1 MNFISD
7 IISKFQGVRPM
18 ARALGYPPSTVQNW
32 EDRQSIPA
40 KHFKPILEAAQRTG
54 VELTAEQLLGIK
66 PKKPRSN

>member
-1 MNFISD
+1 
-7 IISKFQGVRPM
+7 M